1 MISILNIDRSLL
13 DNHYQ
18 YQVKRLQTM
27 LKKFLIALIAI
38 IVFTTNK
45 PAIAQDNTLHIY
57 SSRHY
62 NTDEKLY
69 SDFTE
74 QTGIEIK
81 RVDGKGDA
89 LIARLEQ
96 EGELSPADLFI
107 TVDSGRLW
115 RAEQAGLF
123 DTLQSETL
131 TEKTPANFRHPKGQW
146 FGFSTRARVLVYNKD
161 KIEDG
166 ALTSYKD
173 LADPKWKGRICVRSS
188 GNIYNQSLLAS
199 MIAQDGEDA
208 AKDWATGLLN
218 NLARKPQGG
227 DTDQIKAV
235 AAGVCDI
242 ALVNSYYVFR
252 LQRSDKP
259 EDNAVVQDLAIVF
272 PDQGGVKEGGGT
284 HVNISGAG
292 VLKNAK
298 NKKAAVKFLEYL
310 TSETAQAYFA
320 NGNNEYP
327 VVEGVEVNKVV
338 EANKDFKIQNINVSE
353 FGKHQKQAKMI
364 FDEIAFP

>member
-1 MISILNIDRSLL
+1 MNKVLPLL
-13 DNHYQ
+13 A
-18 YQVKRLQTM
+18 
-27 LKKFLIALIAI
+27 IALAS
-38 IVFTTNK
+38 FTVK
-45 PAIAQDNTLHIY
+45 PSLAEENMLNIY

-69 SDFTE
+69 TDFTKE
-74 QTGIEIK
+74 TGIEIK

-89 LIARLEQ
+89 LIARLKQ
-96 EGELSPADLFI
+96 EGDLAPADLFI
-107 TVDSGRLW
+107 TVDAGRLW

-123 DTLQSETL
+123 EAAESEILDT
-131 TEKTPANFRHPKGQW
+131 KIPANLRHPHGKW

-161 KIEDG
+161 KIEKS

-173 LADPKWKGRICVRSS
+173 LANPKWKGRICVRSS

-199 MIAQDGEDA
+199 IIAQDGEET
-208 AKDWATGLLN
+208 AKEWAKAVLG

-242 ALVNSYYVFR
+242 ALANSYYFFR
-252 LQRSDKP
+252 LKRSEKE
-259 EDNAVVQDLAIVF
+259 EDNAVVENLAIAF
-272 PDQGGVKEGGGT
+272 PDQEDKGT

-292 VLKNAK
+292 ILKNAK

-310 TSETAQAYFA
+310 TTETAQAYFA

-327 VVEGVEVNKVV
+327 VVEGIVVNDVV
-338 EANKDFKIQNINVSE
+338 EANKGFKIQNINVNE
-353 FGKHQKQAKMI
+353 FGKYQKQAKMI
-364 FDEIAFP
+364 FDEIGFP

>member
-1 MISILNIDRSLL
+1 MNKFLLILVIVMAFTAHKPAQAEDKKILN
-13 DNHYQ
+13 
-18 YQVKRLQTM
+18 
-27 LKKFLIALIAI
+27 
-38 IVFTTNK
+38 
-45 PAIAQDNTLHIY
+45 IY

-69 SDFTE
+69 TNFTE
-74 QTGIEIK
+74 ETGIEIK

-96 EGELSPADLFI
+96 EGDIAPADLFI
-107 TVDSGRLW
+107 TVDAGRLW

-123 DTLQSETL
+123 QSVESETL
-131 TEKTPANFRHPKGQW
+131 EQKIPANLRHPEGQW
-146 FGFSTRARVLVYNKD
+146 FGFSTRARVIIYNTE
-161 KIEDG
+161 KIEKG
-166 ALTSYKD
+166 MLAYYQD

-199 MIAQDGEDA
+199 MISQDGEDA
-208 AKDWATGLLN
+208 AKAWAKGLLA

-242 ALVNSYYVFR
+242 ALANSYYFFR
-252 LQRSDKP
+252 LQRSEK
-259 EDNAVVQDLAIVF
+259 EQDNTVVKNLAIVF
-272 PDQGGVKEGGGT
+272 PNQETKGT
-284 HVNISGAG
+284 HANISGAG

-298 NKKAAVKFLEYL
+298 NKDAAIKFLEYL
-310 TSETAQAYFA
+310 TSGTAQAYFA

-327 VVEGVEVNKVV
+327 VIDNVQVNEIV
-338 EANKDFKIQNINVSE
+338 EANKNFKIQTINVSE

-364 FDEIAFP
+364 FDEIEFP

>member
-1 MISILNIDRSLL
+1 MLN
-13 DNHYQ
+13 
-18 YQVKRLQTM
+18 
-27 LKKFLIALIAI
+27 KFLLTLILAI
-38 IVFTTNK
+38 TLTIYK

-62 NTDEKLY
+62 DTDEKLY
-69 SDFTE
+69 SGFTE
-74 QTGIEIK
+74 QTGIKIK

-123 DTLQSETL
+123 DTAQSEIL
-131 TEKTPANFRHPKGQW
+131 MEKTPANFRHPEGQW

-161 KIEDG
+161 KIENG

-173 LADPKWKGRICVRSS
+173 LADPRWKGRVCVRSS
-188 GNIYNQSLLAS
+188 GNIYNLSLLAS
-199 MIAQDGEDA
+199 MIAQEGEDV
-208 AKDWATGLLN
+208 AKEWAKGVLN

-242 ALVNSYYVFR
+242 ALVNSYYFFR

-259 EDNAVVQDLAIVF
+259 ADKAVVQDLEIVF
-272 PDQGGVKEGGGT
+272 PDQDALNEGGGT

-292 VLKNAK
+292 ILKNAK
-298 NKKAAVKFLEYL
+298 NKEAAVKFLEYL
-310 TSETAQAYFA
+310 TSDTAQAYFA

-338 EANKDFKIQNINVSE
+338 EASKGFKIQNINVSE

-364 FDEIAFP
+364 FDEIEFP

>member
-1 MISILNIDRSLL
+1 MYRFYAL
-13 DNHYQ
+13 
-18 YQVKRLQTM
+18 
-27 LKKFLIALIAI
+27 FLIAL
-38 IVFTTNK
+38 VFTTDK
-45 PAIAQDNTLHIY
+45 PASAQENTLNIY

-69 SDFTE
+69 TDFTK

-123 DTLQSETL
+123 QAIDSKILQ
-131 TEKTPANFRHPKGQW
+131 EKIPVNLKHPEGQW
-146 FGFSTRARVLVYNKD
+146 FGFSSRARVLIYNTDTIKA
-161 KIEDG
+161 G
-166 ALTSYKD
+166 MLTSYKD

-199 MIAQDGEDA
+199 IIAQDGKEA
-208 AKDWATGLLN
+208 AKAWAKGVLE

-235 AAGVCDI
+235 AAGLCDI
-242 ALVNSYYVFR
+242 ALANSYYFFR
-252 LQRSDKP
+252 LQRSDNQ
-259 EDNAVVQDLAIVF
+259 EDKAVVENLAITF
-272 PDQGGVKEGGGT
+272 PDQGNEGT
-284 HVNISGAG
+284 HINISGAG

-298 NKKAAVKFLEYL
+298 NKDAAIQFLEYL
-310 TSETAQAYFA
+310 TSINAQAYFA
-320 NGNNEYP
+320 DGNNEYP
-327 VVEGVEVNKVV
+327 VVEGVEVNNTVKFKS
-338 EANKDFKIQNINVSE
+338 NFKIQDINVNE
-353 FGKHQKQAKMI
+353 FGKYQKQAKMI
-364 FDEIAFP
+364 FDEIEFP

>member
-1 MISILNIDRSLL
+1 MIKKILLS
-13 DNHYQ
+13 
-18 YQVKRLQTM
+18 VT
-27 LKKFLIALIAI
+27 ACV
-38 IVFTTNK
+38 VFATTS
-45 PAIAQDNTLHIY
+45 PVVAQDISKDEDTLHIY

-69 SDFTE
+69 TDFTNA
-74 QTGIEIK
+74 TGIQIK

-96 EGELSPADLFI
+96 EGKLSQADVFV

-123 DTLQSETL
+123 QSVQSETL
-131 TEKTPANFRHPKGQW
+131 SEKIPANLRHPDGQW
-146 FGFSTRARVLVYNKD
+146 YGFSSRARVLVYNKD
-161 KIEDG
+161 KIDDG

-199 MIAQDGEDA
+199 IIAQEGDEVA
-208 AKDWATGLLN
+208 ETWAQGLLN

-242 ALVNSYYVFR
+242 ALANSYYFFR
-252 LQRSDKP
+252 LKRSDNP
-259 EDNAVVQDLAIVF
+259 DNQAIVANLGMVF
-272 PDQGGVKEGGGT
+272 PGQSDTGT
-284 HVNISGAG
+284 HINISGAG
-292 VLKNAK
+292 ILKNAK
-298 NKKAAVKFLEYL
+298 NQTAALKFLEYL
-310 TSETAQAYFA
+310 TSDNAQAYFA

-327 VVEGVEVNKVV
+327 VVEGVQVNEVV
-338 EANKDFKIQNINVSE
+338 EAQKDFKAQDINVSA
-353 FGKHQKQAKMI
+353 FGVHQKQAKMI
-364 FDEIAFP
+364 FDEIEFP

>member
-1 MISILNIDRSLL
+1 MNKLLPLLTIILAFVTI
-13 DNHYQ
+13 
-18 YQVKRLQTM
+18 
-27 LKKFLIALIAI
+27 
-38 IVFTTNK
+38 K
-45 PAIAQDNTLHIY
+45 PAIAEDNTLHIY

-69 SDFTE
+69 TDFTKE
-74 QTGIEIK
+74 TGIKIK

-96 EGELSPADLFI
+96 EGELAPADLFI
-107 TVDSGRLW
+107 TVDAGRLW

-123 DTLQSETL
+123 QSINSETL
-131 TEKTPANFRHPKGQW
+131 KEKIPVNLRHPEGQW
-146 FGFSTRARVLVYNKD
+146 FGFSTRARVLVYNKN
-161 KIEDG
+161 KVEEG

-173 LADPKWKGRICVRSS
+173 LADPKWKGRVCIRSS
-188 GNIYNQSLLAS
+188 GNIYNQSLMAS
-199 MIAQDGEDA
+199 MIAQNGIET
-208 AKDWATGLLN
+208 AKNWVKGVLD

-242 ALVNSYYVFR
+242 ALANSYYFFR
-252 LQRSDKP
+252 LQRSEKA
-259 EDNAVVQDLAIVF
+259 EDNAVVENLTIVN
-272 PDQGGVKEGGGT
+272 PDQDSAQDAGGT

-298 NKKAAVKFLEYL
+298 NKDAAVKFLEYL
-310 TSETAQAYFA
+310 TSESAQAYFA

-327 VVEGVEVNKVV
+327 VVDGVKVNDVV
-338 EANKDFKIQNINVSE
+338 EANKTFKIQNINVSE
-353 FGKHQKQAKMI
+353 FGKNQRQAKMI
-364 FDEIAFP
+364 FDEIEFP

>member
-1 MISILNIDRSLL
+1 MINKLLLMLTIMVVGFTVNPATAEENSLN
-13 DNHYQ
+13 
-18 YQVKRLQTM
+18 
-27 LKKFLIALIAI
+27 
-38 IVFTTNK
+38 
-45 PAIAQDNTLHIY
+45 IY

-69 SDFTE
+69 SDFTKE
-74 QTGIEIK
+74 TGIEIK

-89 LIARLEQ
+89 LIARIEQ
-96 EGELSPADLFI
+96 EGELAPADLFI
-107 TVDSGRLW
+107 TVDAGRLW

-123 DTLQSETL
+123 QPFESATLQD
-131 TEKTPANFRHPKGQW
+131 KIPANLRHPEGLW
-146 FGFSTRARVLVYNKD
+146 FGFSSRARVMVYNTD

-166 ALTSYKD
+166 VLTSYKD

-199 MIAQDGEDA
+199 MIAQDGEEA
-208 AKDWATGLLN
+208 AKNWAKGVLD

-242 ALVNSYYVFR
+242 ALANSYYFFR
-252 LQRSDKP
+252 LQRSEKP
-259 EDNAVVQDLAIVF
+259 EDKAVVENLAIVF
-272 PDQGGVKEGGGT
+272 PGQDDKGT

-292 VLKNAK
+292 ILKNAK
-298 NKKAAVKFLEYL
+298 NKEAAVQFLEYL
-310 TSETAQAYFA
+310 TSASAQAYFA

-327 VVEGVEVNKVV
+327 VVSDVEVNETV
-338 EANKDFKIQNINVSE
+338 ETNKDFKIQNINVRQ
-353 FGKHQKQAKMI
+353 FGEYQKQAKMI
-364 FDEIAFP
+364 FDEIEFP

>member
-1 MISILNIDRSLL
+1 MKKILPALTVAL
-13 DNHYQ
+13 
-18 YQVKRLQTM
+18 T
-27 LKKFLIALIAI
+27 LIA
-38 IVFTTNK
+38 VK
-45 PAIAQDNTLHIY
+45 PVAAEDKTLNIY

-69 SDFTE
+69 SDFTK
-74 QTGIEIK
+74 QTGIQIK

-89 LIARLEQ
+89 LISRLEQ
-96 EGELSPADLFI
+96 EGDLAPADLFI
-107 TVDSGRLW
+107 TVDAGRLW

-123 DTLQSETL
+123 QAVQSDTLN
-131 TEKTPANFRHPKGQW
+131 EKIPANLKHLEGQW

-161 KIEDG
+161 KIEEG
-166 ALTSYKD
+166 TLTSYKD

-199 MIAQDGEDA
+199 MIAQDGEEA
-208 AKDWATGLLN
+208 AQSWAKGVLD

-242 ALVNSYYVFR
+242 ALANSYYFFR
-252 LQRSDKP
+252 LQRSEKA
-259 EDNAVVQDLAIVF
+259 EDNAVVENLALVF
-272 PDQGGVKEGGGT
+272 PDQDAKGT

-298 NKKAAVKFLEYL
+298 NKDAAVKFLEYL
-310 TSETAQAYFA
+310 TTDAAQAYFA

-327 VVEGVEVNKVV
+327 VVEGVKVNEVV
-338 EANKDFKIQNINVSE
+338 EANKDFKIQDINVSA
-353 FGKHQKQAKMI
+353 FGENQKQAKMA
-364 FDEIAFP
+364 FDTITFP

>member
-1 MISILNIDRSLL
+1 
-13 DNHYQ
+13 
-18 YQVKRLQTM
+18 M
-27 LKKFLIALIAI
+27 LKKSLLISLLTLSFSPLA
-38 IVFTTNK
+38 
-45 PAIAQDNTLHIY
+45 PAMAEDNVLHIY

-62 NTDEKLY
+62 NTDENLY

-89 LIARLEQ
+89 LIARLKQ
-96 EGELSPADLFI
+96 EGELSSADLFI

-115 RAEQAGLF
+115 RAEEAGLF
-123 DTLQSETL
+123 QPVRSETL
-131 TEKTPANFRHPKGQW
+131 AQKIPTNLQHPEGLW
-146 FGFSTRARVLVYNKD
+146 FGFSTRARVLVYNKN

-166 ALTSYKD
+166 SLRSYKD

-199 MIAQDGEDA
+199 MIKQDGEEYA
-208 AKDWATGLLN
+208 VSWAKGVLA

-235 AAGVCDI
+235 AAGICDI
-242 ALVNSYYVFR
+242 ALANSYYFFR
-252 LQRSDKP
+252 LQRSDNP
-259 EDNAVVQDLAIVF
+259 EKQDVVKSLALVF
-272 PDQGGVKEGGGT
+272 PDQGTKGT
-284 HVNISGAG
+284 HINVSGAG

-298 NKKAAVKFLEYL
+298 NKEAAIKFLEYL
-310 TSETAQAYFA
+310 TSDSAQAYFA

-327 VVEGVEVNKVV
+327 VVNGVQVNDIV
-338 EANKDFKIQNINVSE
+338 EANRAFKKQDLNVRE
-353 FGKHQKQAKMI
+353 FGVHQRKSKMI
-364 FDEIAFP
+364 FDEIEFP

>member
-1 MISILNIDRSLL
+1 M
-13 DNHYQ
+13 
-18 YQVKRLQTM
+18 
-27 LKKFLIALIAI
+27 KKVLPTLTCALIATA
-38 IVFTTNK
+38 FA
-45 PAIAQDNTLHIY
+45 PAFADQDILHIY

-69 SDFTE
+69 SDFTKE
-74 QTGIEIK
+74 TGIEIK

-96 EGELSPADLFI
+96 EGELAPADLFI
-107 TVDSGRLW
+107 TVDAGRLW

-123 DTLQSETL
+123 QAVESEIL
-131 TEKTPANFRHPKGQW
+131 SEKIPANLKHPAGQW

-161 KIEDG
+161 KIKEG
-166 ALTSYKD
+166 TLNSYKD
-173 LADPKWKGRICVRSS
+173 LVDPQYKGRICVRSS

-199 MIAQDGEDA
+199 MIAQDGEEA
-208 AKDWATGLLN
+208 AKAWAKGLLG

-242 ALVNSYYVFR
+242 ALANSYYFFR
-252 LQRSDKP
+252 LQRSEKA
-259 EDNAVVQDLAIVF
+259 EDNAVVENLAISF
-272 PDQGGVKEGGGT
+272 PDQDAKGT

-298 NKKAAVKFLEYL
+298 NKDAAVKFLGYL
-310 TSETAQAYFA
+310 TSESAQAYFA

-327 VVEGVEVNKVV
+327 VVEGVEVNETV
-338 EANKDFKIQNINVSE
+338 EANKDFKIQDINVSE

-364 FDEIAFP
+364 FDEIEFP

>member
-1 MISILNIDRSLL
+1 MIKTSLL
-13 DNHYQ
+13 
-18 YQVKRLQTM
+18 
-27 LKKFLIALIAI
+27 ALIIMASMSS
-38 IVFTTNK
+38 FK
-45 PAIAQDNTLHIY
+45 PAEADDNALHIY

-69 SDFTE
+69 TDFTKE
-74 QTGIEIK
+74 TGIEIK

-96 EGELSPADLFI
+96 EGALAPADLFI

-123 DTLQSETL
+123 QAVDSDILQ
-131 TEKTPANFRHPKGQW
+131 EKIPANLKHPEGEW
-146 FGFSTRARVLVYNKD
+146 FGFSTRARVLVYNTD
-161 KIEDG
+161 TIEKG

-188 GNIYNQSLLAS
+188 GNIYNQSLMAS
-199 MIAQDGEDA
+199 MIAQEGEADA
-208 AKDWATGLLN
+208 KAWAKALLN

-242 ALVNSYYVFR
+242 ALANSYYFFR
-252 LQRSDKP
+252 LQRSEKP
-259 EDNAVVQDLAIVF
+259 EDNAVVENLAIVF
-272 PDQGGVKEGGGT
+272 PDQNSSKANGGT

-298 NKKAAVKFLEYL
+298 NKDAAVKFLEYL
-310 TSETAQAYFA
+310 TSTDAQAYFA

-327 VVEGVEVNKVV
+327 VIQGVEVNETV
-338 EANKDFKIQNINVSE
+338 EANKDFKIQDINVSE

-364 FDEIAFP
+364 FDEIEFP